1 LPESFRSQYGL
12 VGFGEMRVVGSVG
25 DIIIVDTYL
34 VTVTDDKTNSKK
46 YIDPEINNMNESWR
60 R

>member
-1 LPESFRSQYGL
+1 
-12 VGFGEMRVVGSVG
+12 MRVVGSVG
-25 DIIIVDTYL
+25 DKIIVDTYL
-34 VTVTDDKTNSKK
+34 VTVTDDKTNGKK